1 MVWVAVLL
9 LPLLSVLLLIMDRM
23 EDRLFTALPARH
35 RHAARRRH
43 LRLVRGG
50 RASHSR
56 KAAAGATSPEPAGPA
71 ERPAA

>member
-9 LPLLSVLLLIMDRM
+9 LPLLSVLLLVMDRM
-23 EDRLFTALPARH
+23 EDRLFTAGPARH

-50 RASHSR
+50 RDGPAK
-56 KAAAGATSPEPAGPA
+56 KARGTAPPDVGRAAG
-71 ERPAA
+71 RPAA